1 MRSSKEF
8 KTCENKV
15 GNLPLSSPQN
25 VPPLWFTERTF
36 SSLKWYKTF
45 PKYSVISVTNCHTL
59 PQWSS
64 PVKLTQSL
72 LRQWW
77 VRIQKYFDIGQYSVI
92 FLHGSFSLT
101 LRIMYIIYFFQH
113 FKQELLLPKLQLITI
128 KCKIGIKVSKNEAN
142 LHF

>member
-64 PVKLTQSL
+64 PVKLIQSL

-77 VRIQKYFDIGQYSVI
+77 VRRQQYLTI
-92 FLHGSFSLT
+92 FRNISTWFGSLSLFECMNT
-101 LRIMYIIYFFQH
+101 YRVFYH
-113 FKQELLLPKLQLITI
+113 FKQQLWLPKLQLITI
-128 KCKIGIKVSKNEAN
+128 KCEIGIKVSKNKEY